1 MKQHLEV
8 KMTQKMVITP
18 QLQQA
23 IHLLMLNRMD
33 LAQEMQDIVLEN
45 PLLELEEEW
54 SGDLEDWS
62 SETVEGANDHNMGED
77 TKPVLERPEDEDRVI
92 DPLANWEYSVEENL
106 DEESFHR
113 EERTLWES
121 DSGDFSFEK
130 VLSSPTT
137 LADHLLW
144 QLAFTDLS
152 PAERTLATFLIGNI
166 DEDGYLSL
174 SDSEIPRDLC
184 GSGEVFDRV
193 LRTIQ
198 SFDPPGVGAR
208 TLRECLLIQAVHLGQ
223 GETLVGEILREHF
236 DDFLEMKTK
245 VMAKALK
252 VPMEEVLLGV
262 GVIRH
267 LEPKPG
273 RPYYRESPTIVVPD
287 LRFYEDDDGVFRVAM
302 NEQGLPKL
310 RIQPSY
316 RAMLRAAPK
325 KDDLREYLEEKFK
338 AAQWFLKSVDQRR
351 KTILRVGE
359 SILACQEEFFRSGPQ
374 GLRPLV
380 LRTIADELGL
390 HESTISRV
398 TNQKYAETPFGVVEL
413 KYFFSG
419 ALAASGGGNDHSA
432 VSVREKIRKMVRAE
446 SSEHPLT
453 DLEIMVKLEKEGV
466 VIARRTVAK
475 YRSELNIPSV
485 SHRRKTLWDQ
495 AGKDS
500 LL

>member
-8 KMTQKMVITP
+8 KLSQKMVMTP

-45 PLLELEEEW
+45 PLLELEEEG

-62 SETVEGANDHNMGED
+62 SENMNGADDHNMGDD
-77 TKPVLERPEDEDRVI
+77 TRPVLETPENEDRVL
-92 DPLANWEYSVEENL
+92 DPLTNWEYSVDENL
-106 DEESFHR
+106 DEEAFHR

-130 VLSSPTT
+130 VLSAPAT
-137 LADHLLW
+137 LPDHLVW
-144 QLAFTDLS
+144 QLSFTELS
-152 PAERTLATFLIGNI
+152 HSERRLAQYLIGNI
-166 DEDGYLSL
+166 DEDGYLL
-174 SDSEIPRDLC
+174 IEESEIPAEFR
-184 GSGEVFDRV
+184 GAGESLEKVV
-193 LRTIQ
+193 QTIQ
-198 SFDPPGVGAR
+198 EFDPPGVGAR
-208 TLRECLLIQAVHLGQ
+208 SLQECLLIQAKLLGQ
-223 GETLVGEILREHF
+223 EHTLVGRILKDHF
-236 DDFLEMKTK
+236 GDFLEMKAK
-245 VMAKALK
+245 VLAKNLK
-252 VPMEEVLLGV
+252 SPMDEVLEAIGF
-262 GVIRH
+262 IRS

-273 RPYYRESPTIVVPD
+273 RPYYKESPTIVIPD
-287 LRFYEDDDGVFRVAM
+287 LRFYEDDEGVYRVSM

-316 RAMLRAAPK
+316 RAMLKSAPK
-325 KDDLREYLEEKFK
+325 KDDLRDYLEEKYR

-359 SILACQEEFFRSGPQ
+359 SILKHQEGFFRLGPQ
-374 GLRPLV
+374 GLKPLV
-380 LRTIADELGL
+380 LRTIAEELGL

-398 TNQKYAETPFGVVEL
+398 TNQKYAETPYGVVEL

-419 ALAASGGGNDHSA
+419 GIPASGGGEHSA
-432 VSVREKIRKMVRAE
+432 VSVREKIRQMVRVE
-446 SSEHPLT
+446 SGDHPLT
-453 DLEIMVKLEKEGV
+453 DQEIMEKLEKQGI

-485 SHRRKTLWDQ
+485 SQRRRNLWDQ
-495 AGKDS
+495 ANREIPS
-500 LL
+500 